1 MLTYGYGEAAHS
13 TYFRMRGRS
22 LTNLESDIADSFE
35 YLVHIQVTG
44 DADSGNS
51 SVGIW
56 NSTGINECEVVY
68 AADHAE
74 SGHPIAKRQAL

>member
-1 MLTYGYGEAAHS
+1 MLIVSKRQATSERTPITVA
-13 TYFRMRGRS
+13 
-22 LTNLESDIADSFE
+22 SFE

-68 AADHAE
+68 AADYAE